1 MKQEKL
7 SNGLTRFT
15 SALLGVMF
23 YGGMILFGVV
33 AVVMIVT
40 NVLLS
45 VKGRKL
51 NQMLHDRYGA

>member
-1 MKQEKL
+1 MTM
-7 SNGLTRFT
+7 G
-15 SALLGVMF
+15 ALLF
-23 YGGMILFGVV
+23 YGGMILCGVV